1 MSRPATTRIDLHVHT
16 NASDG
21 TLSAK
26 AVVKLAAQL
35 NLEAISI
42 TDHDSVAGIDEAQA
56 AASSLGLLVIPG
68 VELSIDK
75 GGSEIHLLGYLL
87 DHHYEPLTRT
97 LKVLRDERLDR
108 VKEIVHILN
117 QMGYPISLARVRELA
132 GNGSIG
138 RLHVAR
144 CLVEAGAVPSIK
156 EAFARL
162 LGRNR
167 PAYVPRY
174 KLSVEEAI
182 ELIKSSG
189 GIPVLAHPGLL
200 GDEGL
205 VSRLC
210 DQGIAGLEVYHPD
223 HTEEQSTYYR
233 DLCTRK
239 GLLITGGSDYHG
251 PGAREG
257 AQLGTKGI
265 DRSELAR
272 LYQSKGLELS
282 ISGQNY

>member
-97 LKVLRDERLDR
+97 LGPPGRTPGQGQRDR
-108 VKEIVHILN
+108 
-117 QMGYPISLARVRELA
+117 
-132 GNGSIG
+132 
-138 RLHVAR
+138 
-144 CLVEAGAVPSIK
+144 
-156 EAFARL
+156 
-162 LGRNR
+162 
-167 PAYVPRY
+167 
-174 KLSVEEAI
+174 
-182 ELIKSSG
+182 
-189 GIPVLAHPGLL
+189 AHPQSNGL
-200 GDEGL
+200 
-205 VSRLC
+205 S
-210 DQGIAGLEVYHPD
+210 HF
-223 HTEEQSTYYR
+223 
-233 DLCTRK
+233 
-239 GLLITGGSDYHG
+239 
-251 PGAREG
+251 
-257 AQLGTKGI
+257 
-265 DRSELAR
+265 LAR
-272 LYQSKGLELS
+272 LGS
-282 ISGQNY
+282 